1 MRQFPAVTLNVQ
13 VPSPLQLSAEQASPS
28 SQLYAV
34 PPQVPAVQMSFL
46 VHAFPSLQAVPSATF
61 KSAGHEAPVPV
72 QFSALSHAPAAGRHT
87 VAALAKPS
95 CGHAALAPVQVS
107 ATSHTPAEARQ
118 IVAVGWKASVG
129 QASEDPSQGSAA
141 SQIPANA
148 RHTVPLVSGV
158 QIPR

>member
-1 MRQFPAVTLNVQ
+1 MAQFPAATVWPQ
-13 VPSPLQLSAEQASPS
+13 VPSPLQVSAVQASPS
-28 SQLYAV
+28 SQPYAV

-61 KSAGHEAPVPV
+61 KSAGHKAPLPV
-72 QFSALSHAPAAGRHT
+72 QFSARSHGPAAGRHT

-95 CGHAALAPVQVS
+95 AGQVTLAPVQVS
-107 ATSHTPAEARQ
+107 ATSQTPAEAWHT
-118 IVAVGWKASVG
+118 VVDGWKTSLG
-129 QASEDPSQGSAA
+129 QASEDPLQVSAA
-141 SQIPANA
+141 SQGPANA